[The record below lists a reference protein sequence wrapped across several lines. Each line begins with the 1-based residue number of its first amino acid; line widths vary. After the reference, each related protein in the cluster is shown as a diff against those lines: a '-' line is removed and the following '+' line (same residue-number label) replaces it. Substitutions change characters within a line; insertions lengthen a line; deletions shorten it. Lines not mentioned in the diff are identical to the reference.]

1 MIEKYLPEWA
11 QEKIAEMIEKRIE
24 AKGLRDDEFFTVKVE
39 TETNIL
45 GEIFIVSV
53 AGRARFDD
61 SGEIESVYF
70 DTVSVG
76 RGYSFDDSGYLYR
89 EHALNWEEKKEF
101 QKLF

>member
-45 GEIFIVSV
+45 G
-53 AGRARFDD
+53 
-61 SGEIESVYF
+61 
-70 DTVSVG
+70 
-76 RGYSFDDSGYLYR
+76 
-89 EHALNWEEKKEF
+89 
-101 QKLF
+101 

>member
-24 AKGLRDDEFFTVKVE
+24 AKGLRDDEFDCRG

-53 AGRARFDD
+53 GGRARFDD

-70 DTVSVG
+70 DTVPVG
-76 RGYSFDDSGYLYR
+76 RSYSFDDTYTESML
-89 EHALNWEEKKEF
+89 
-101 QKLF
+101 